1 LSTTKSSGGYRA
13 IEIILGIVALV
24 IGILALA
31 FPITTVVTIVFFFG
45 LALFV
50 IGILRLAT
58 GASADW
64 LPGASR
70 KTNAVIGILAIIL
83 GLIIMFAPFFSTQII
98 VILIGFA
105 LLIYGIGRIVV
116 GGAAPMTGGMRALL
130 IIFGLIVAVFGLI
143 VIIFPAIGAFTYAF
157 FVSLAFIVIGID
169 AIASGIAGTKL
180 T

>member
-1 LSTTKSSGGYRA
+1 LSTTKTSGGYRA
-13 IEIILGIVALV
+13 VEIILGIVALI
-24 IGILALA
+24 IGVLALA
-31 FPITTVVTIVFFFG
+31 FPIATVVSIVFFFG

-70 KTNAVIGILAIIL
+70 KANAVIGILAIIF
-83 GLIIMFAPFFSTQII
+83 GLIIMFAPFFSAQVII
-98 VILIGFA
+98 IFIGFA

-116 GGAAPMTGGMRALL
+116 GGAAHINGGVRALL
-130 IIFGLIVAVFGLI
+130 IIFGLLVAVFGLI
-143 VIIFPAIGAFTYAF
+143 VIFFPAIGAYTYAF
-157 FVSLAFIVIGID
+157 FVSLAFIIIGID
-169 AIASGIAGTKL
+169 AIASGVSGTSI

>member
-1 LSTTKSSGGYRA
+1 LTTKTSGGYRA
-13 IEIILGIVALV
+13 VEIILGIFALIVGVLALV
-24 IGILALA
+24 Y
-31 FPITTVVTIVFFFG
+31 PITTVVTIVFFFG
-45 LALFV
+45 LAIFV

-64 LPGASR
+64 LPGTSR
-70 KTNAVIGILAIIL
+70 KTNAAIGIIAIIL
-83 GLIIMFAPFFSTQII
+83 GLIIMFAPFFSAQVII
-98 VILIGFA
+98 ILIGFGI
-105 LLIYGIGRIVV
+105 LIYGIGRIVV

-157 FVSLAFIVIGID
+157 FVSLALIVIGID
-169 AIASGIAGTKL
+169 AIASGIAGSSL